1 MARLLKL
8 GIAVGMV
15 TLLSGC
21 DLFDDD
27 DDAVEVVI
35 PPVVEPAPEPVTIV
49 DTAVANGSFTTLVAA
64 LQATGL
70 DATLDDADGNF
81 TVFAPTDAAFELLGE
96 ETINALLNDT
106 DSLSEI
112 LTYHVLDS
120 QVDSTAAIGAAGT
133 TVATVNGASL
143 GLSLSGDNLLVNTST
158 VTTVDIMTD
167 NGIIHVI
174 DAVLMPPMP
183 TDASA
188 QTIAEVA
195 VGNPDLSTLVIALQT
210 ADLVGA
216 LSDPD
221 AQFTVFAPT
230 NAAFAMIDPA
240 LLEAILADSDAL
252 TAILLQHV
260 VSGAAVD
267 AINAFALSG
276 TSVET
281 MSGAMIPIAINPET
295 DSLTVGGA
303 NVTVTDI
310 QTANGIVHVIDMV
323 IVGDVELPTPVSSSI
338 VDVAVEAGSFTTL
351 MSLLR
356 STGLDTVLADLDT
369 EFTVFAPTDA
379 AFAQVDEAT
388 LAALAND
395 ADALTNVLTYHVISG
410 ATILQDA
417 AVSVAQSDMRLVEM
431 TNGQNAALS
440 LGGSTLYVNTSAVS
454 TADVMADNGVIH
466 IVDQVILP
474 PTPLSDSELSIV
486 DIALA
491 NPEFSTLVAALT
503 AADLVS
509 TLADEAGQ
517 FTVFAPTNAAFDKI
531 PDATLD
537 ALLADTDSLSQVLL
551 QHVVSGATIDSVGAY
566 AANGANV
573 DTVSGEDVA
582 ISIVNYAQTTDSA
595 DAEVAYD
602 AVSNLLVG
610 GSNSAQPGFT
620 LYVFDNDLGTAGSA
634 CNDACS
640 ENWPPVLVTDGM
652 ASGIPGLSAVMR
664 EDGSMQATFLG
675 RPLYFFASD
684 VEAGDTNGD
693 SVGGVWFAESTPQT
707 VLNVQ
712 GATVTVTDIAAS
724 NGVIHVIDTVI
735 TETLE

>member
-1 MARLLKL
+1 MARFIKI

-35 PPVVEPAPEPVTIV
+35 PPVVEPAPEPVTVV
-49 DTAVANGSFTTLVAA
+49 DTAVSNGNFTTLVAA

-70 DATLDDADGNF
+70 DATLDDATGNF
-81 TVFAPTDAAFELLGE
+81 TVFAPTDAAFELLGQD
-96 ETINALLNDT
+96 TIDALLNDT
-106 DSLSEI
+106 DTLSQI

-120 QVDSTAAIGAAGT
+120 QVDSAAAIGAAGT
-133 TVATVNGASL
+133 TVATVNGASV

-183 TDASA
+183 TDASS

-195 VGNPDLSTLVIALQT
+195 VGNPDLSTLVTALQT

-252 TAILLQHV
+252 SAILLQHV

-267 AINAFALSG
+267 AVNAFALSG

-281 MSGAMIPIAINPET
+281 MSGAMVPIQINPET
-295 DSLTVGGA
+295 NALTVGGA

-323 IVGDVELPTPVSSSI
+323 IVGDVELPTPATSSI

-351 MSLLR
+351 VSLLQ
-356 STGLDTVLADLDT
+356 STGLDTVLADLDA

-388 LAALAND
+388 LTALAND

-417 AVSVAQSDMRLVEM
+417 AVTVAQSDMSLVEM
-431 TNGQNAALS
+431 TNGQNVALS

-474 PTPLSDSELSIV
+474 PTPLADSDMSIV
-486 DIALA
+486 DIAVS
-491 NPEFSTLVAALT
+491 NPDFSTLVAALT

-509 TLADEAGQ
+509 TLADESGE

-531 PDATLD
+531 PDAALE
-537 ALLADTDSLSQVLL
+537 ALLSDTDSLSQVLL
-551 QHVVSGATIDSVGAY
+551 QHVVPGATIDSVSAY
-566 AANGANV
+566 AANGSNV
-573 DTVSGEDVA
+573 DTVSGEDVTV
-582 ISIVNYAQTTDSA
+582 SIINYAQTIDNA

-602 AVSNLLVG
+602 ATNNLLIG
-610 GSNSAQPGFT
+610 GTNSASPGLT
-620 LYVFDNDLGTAGSA
+620 LYVFDNDLGSAGSA
-634 CNDACS
+634 CNGTCAD
-640 ENWPPVLVTDGM
+640 NWPPVLVNDGL

-664 EDGSMQATFLG
+664 DDGSMQAAFLG
-675 RPLYFFASD
+675 RPLYFFVNDA
-684 VEAGDTNGD
+684 EAGDTNGQN
-693 SVGGVWFAESTPQT
+693 VGGVWFTQTAPQT
-707 VLNVQ
+707 ALSVQ
-712 GATVTVTDIAAS
+712 GATVVVTDIAAS